1 MVHPKSKRTNAKL
14 QKKAATTEFFTQ
26 ASTALLHS
34 VFLMSAATFR
44 IILDEKSDRWDTG
57 TRGTDRIVLIF
68 VAENEPSMVAWF
80 RMA

>member
-1 MVHPKSKRTNAKL
+1 MVHPKNERTNSKTS
-14 QKKAATTEFFTQ
+14 KKDATTQPFTQ

-44 IILDEKSDRWDTG
+44 IILDYLSDRWDTG

-68 VAENEPSMVAWF
+68 VAENEP
-80 RMA
+80 